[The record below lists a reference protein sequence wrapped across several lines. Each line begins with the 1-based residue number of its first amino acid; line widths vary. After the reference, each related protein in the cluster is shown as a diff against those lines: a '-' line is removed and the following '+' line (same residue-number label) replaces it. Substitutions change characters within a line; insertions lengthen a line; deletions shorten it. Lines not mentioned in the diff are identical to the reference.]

1 MGTETIASSGFD
13 SRIVK
18 TVLPLLLPSLFIYF
32 ETFCYHCFSSRTT
45 KHITQAKTSCF
56 FFQLFTTEICIVS
69 GDPKA
74 CSCKMGI
81 FFLNILEFVYTV
93 LGHGFKYLIT

>member
-56 FFQLFTTEICIVS
+56 FFSCLL
-69 GDPKA
+69 PKFVLCRA
-74 CSCKMGI
+74 IQKRAAAKWGF